1 MKKIVILSDTHGNL
15 SAIYSV
21 YDILL
26 ESDMVFHLGDHYDDM
41 NELESVLGD
50 KLYRVYGNCD
60 FGRNPK
66 EISVEVEGVKIFATH
81 GDLYGVKRTATK
93 LIERAKELGA
103 NAVFYGHT
111 HCAEIKEIDGI
122 TLINPGSAERYST
135 NKSFCYCVISNGKIT
150 AVINKNI
157 G

>member
-15 SAIYSV
+15 SSIYSI
-21 YDILL
+21 YDILT
-26 ESDMVFHLGDHYDDM
+26 ESDMVFHLGDRYDDM
-41 NELESVLGD
+41 NEFESVLGD

-60 FGRNPK
+60 FGGNPK
-66 EISVEVEGVKIFATH
+66 EILVEVEGVRIFATH
-81 GDLYGVKRTATK
+81 GDLYGVKRSLCRIVDK
-93 LIERAKELGA
+93 AKELKA

-111 HCAEIKEIDGI
+111 HAADISEIDGI
-122 TLINPGSAERYST
+122 TVINPGSAERFST
-135 NKSFCYCVISNGKIT
+135 NKSFCYCVVANGKIT

>member
-1 MKKIVILSDTHGNL
+1 MILSDTHGNL

-41 NELESVLGD
+41 NEFEGVLGD

-60 FGRNPK
+60 FGRDPK

-81 GDLYGVKRTATK
+81 GDLYGVKRTATR

-103 NAVFYGHT
+103 NAVFT
-111 HCAEIKEIDGI
+111 DIPTAPK
-122 TLINPGSAERYST
+122 LKKST
-135 NKSFCYCVISNGKIT
+135 ELPL
-150 AVINKNI
+150 
-157 G
+157 